1 MLLRKLTAAFA
12 PLLLCIVVCT
22 AFRWVDGL
30 LGSGSFLAFAVKG
43 ALLGAALALTLPSA
57 GVRAHTNGLTGWLLL
72 GAGVLLAVL
81 IYQYLETA
89 GLVHVPALQAVM
101 GFNGQV
107 VLVESAAMG
116 YMTVTGLLYR
126 RR

>member
-22 AFRWVDGL
+22 AFRWIDGL
-30 LGSGSFLAFAVKG
+30 WGSGSFLSFAAKG
-43 ALLGAALALTLPSA
+43 VLLGAALALALPAA
-57 GVRAHTNGLTGWLLL
+57 GVRAHTNGLTGWLFL
-72 GAGVLLAVL
+72 GAFVLLAALV
-81 IYQYLETA
+81 YQYLETS
-89 GLVHVPALQAVM
+89 GVVHVPALQAM
-101 GFNGQV
+101 MAFNGQV

-116 YMTVTGLLYR
+116 YMTMAGLLYR